1 MAFFCSKSALVTES
15 DVEQKL
21 IYPLLSSPQGL
32 GFNAEEIKTKSYL
45 PPTDL
50 DKGAGRKVGY
60 YPDYAVLLSSL
71 PALIVEA
78 KAPGENVEQGFREA
92 QLYAHEINKRFSTDI
107 NPSRWVIAA
116 NGENV
121 LYGKWDCGSPIAIPF
136 DALIPGSSAFED
148 FRAFCQR
155 SVLVPVISQVRA
167 MLVSPK
173 RWKAL
178 KIIGGPTKQGLELP
192 PNRFARDLVPLLRM
206 YFDPDA
212 SRTRVELVEK
222 AYCPSEQTTHYTS
235 VLEALLQDNLSRK
248 KFPAFE
254 EVSTT
259 KKNAPQINEAFL
271 KALSDKPTTDPLLL
285 ITGGVGAG
293 KSMFIDRFFYYL
305 MDAQVRQKTMWAF
318 VDFNDAPADL
328 ANLELWIAN
337 QVLEDFPIRNAIEG
351 FKHHAKLMGYF
362 APDVAER
369 KRGPYHNLPD
379 AARESRLADDLTKW
393 VDDSQKLVKG
403 VLRYFGG
410 DCGKRIIV
418 VFDNSDKRD
427 RDQQLRIFQEVQHF
441 RATHHCFCI
450 LSMRDETYDRYKNE
464 PPLDAYLTPFA
475 FRISPP
481 RFLDVAKRRLE
492 LIIEDLTANA
502 PKRLEY
508 SLPNGV
514 RISYPATDLGA
525 YLIGVYRSLFH
536 PSKRIRLVLEALAGR
551 DVRRALQMFAEI
563 LMSGH
568 LTDDRI
574 FSARYGQDQ
583 VHLPE
588 WLVIRILMRTK
599 YQYFS
604 EGHGYVTNLL
614 DVDETSTT
622 TTNFLLCEALDRLAQ
637 SRKQQGELGI
647 EGYRHVEKLVDEL
660 SLLGYL
666 AEDSLWALERLLNR
680 RLIIA
685 DHQRQ
690 KGISRNDYVKIS
702 ASGFFHL
709 RVLLGRSEYLAGI
722 AADTWLRE
730 KPFVEKIAVESDLGY
745 HTYERNAAARRARTV
760 AFQEALKIERGIHN
774 AQSLTTSEKMTG
786 ANYVQESIQK
796 TLDWK
801 PPASGHTSNVL
812 NELFAED

>member
-1 MAFFCSKSALVTES
+1 MSFFCSKKDLVTES

-21 IYPLLSSPQGL
+21 IYPLLSSTQGL
-32 GFNAEEIKTKSYL
+32 GFFAEEIKTKSYL
-45 PPTDL
+45 APADL

-60 YPDYAVLLSSL
+60 YPDYAVILSSL

-78 KAPGENVEQGFREA
+78 KAPDENVEGGFREA
-92 QLYAHEINKRFSTDI
+92 QLYAHEINKRFPPNI
-107 NPSRWVIAA
+107 NPAHWVIAT
-116 NGENV
+116 NGATI
-121 LYGKWDCGSPIAIPF
+121 LYGTWDCGNPTSISF
-136 DALIPGSSAFED
+136 DTLVPGTSAYED
-148 FRAFCQR
+148 LRAFCQR
-155 SVLVPVISQVRA
+155 AVLLSSISQMRA
-167 MLVSPK
+167 KLASPK

-192 PNRFARDLVPLLRM
+192 PNRFARDLVPLLRA

-222 AYCPSEQTTHYTS
+222 AYCPTEQTTHYTS
-235 VLEALLQDNLSRK
+235 VLEALLQDNLTRK
-248 KFPAFE
+248 KSPAFE
-254 EVSTT
+254 EVVTT
-259 KKNAPQINEAFL
+259 KKNAPQINDAFL
-271 KALSDKPTTDPLLL
+271 KALSEKPTADPLLL

-293 KSMFIDRFFYYL
+293 KSMFIDRFFYCL
-305 MDAQVRQKTMWAF
+305 MDEQVRQKTMWAF

-328 ANLELWIAN
+328 ANLEVWIA
-337 QVLEDFPIRNAIEG
+337 QKFLEDFPTRNALEG
-351 FKHHAKLMGYF
+351 FKDHENLLRYF
-362 APDVAER
+362 APEFVER

-379 AARESRLADDLTKW
+379 SERESRLADDLARW
-393 VDDSQKLVKG
+393 IDDPKHLMKG

-410 DCGKRIIV
+410 DCGKRIVV

-427 RDQQLRIFQEVQHF
+427 RDQQLQIFQEVQHF
-441 RATHHCFCI
+441 RAAHHCFCI
-450 LSMRDETYDRYKNE
+450 LAMRDETYDRYKNE

-475 FRISPP
+475 FRVSPP

-508 SLPNGV
+508 HLPNGM

-568 LTDDRI
+568 LTDDQI

-614 DVDETSTT
+614 DVDETSSS
-622 TTNFLLCEALDRLAQ
+622 TTNFLLCEILDRLAQ

-647 EGYRHVEKLVDEL
+647 EGYRHVEKLVDEV

-666 AEDSLWALERLLNR
+666 AEDSMWALERLLNQ

-690 KGISRNDYVKIS
+690 KGISRSDYVKIS

-709 RVLLGRSEYLAGI
+709 RVLLGRFEYLAGI
-722 AADTWLRE
+722 AVDTWLRD
-730 KPFVEKIAVESDLGY
+730 KPLVERIAAESDLGY
-745 HTYERNAAARRARTV
+745 HTYERNTAARRSRTF
-760 AFQEALKIERGIHN
+760 AFQEALKIERVIHN
-774 AQSLTTSEKMTG
+774 AQSLVATDKMTG

-801 PPASGHTSNVL
+801 PPAPGQTTNVQ

>member
-1 MAFFCSKSALVTES
+1 MSLFCSKTDLVTES

-21 IYPLLSSPQGL
+21 IYPLLNSPQGL
-32 GFNAEEIKTKSYL
+32 GFFGEEIKTKSYL
-45 PPTDL
+45 SPTDL
-50 DKGAGRKVGY
+50 DKGAGKKVGY
-60 YPDYAVLLSSL
+60 YPDYAIILSSL

-78 KAPGENVEQGFREA
+78 KAPGESVEQGFKEA
-92 QLYAHEINKRFSTDI
+92 QLYAHELNKRFPPNI
-107 NPSRWVIAA
+107 NPARSVIAT
-116 NGENV
+116 NGATI
-121 LYGKWDCGSPIAIPF
+121 LYGTWDCGNPTSISF
-136 DALIPGSSAFED
+136 DALVPGSSGYED
-148 FRAFCQR
+148 LRTFCQR
-155 SVLVPVISQVRA
+155 TVLLPSVSQMRA
-167 MLVSPK
+167 SLASSK

-178 KIIGGPTKQGLELP
+178 KIIGGPTKQGLELS
-192 PNRFARDLVPLLRM
+192 PNRFARDLVPLLRA

-212 SRTRVELVEK
+212 SRTPVELVEK
-222 AYCPSEQTTHYTS
+222 AYCTSEQTTHYTS
-235 VLEALLQDNLSRK
+235 VLEALLQDNLTRK

-254 EVSTT
+254 EVATT
-259 KKNAPQINEAFL
+259 KKNAPQINNALL
-271 KALSDKPTTDPLLL
+271 KALSEKPSADPLLL

-305 MDAQVRQKTMWAF
+305 MDEQVRQKTMWAF

-328 ANLELWIAN
+328 ADLELWIA
-337 QVLEDFPIRNAIEG
+337 QKILEDFPTRNALAG
-351 FKHHAKLMGYF
+351 FKHHENLVRYF
-362 APDVAER
+362 APEVFER
-369 KRGPYHNLPD
+369 KRGPYHNLQD
-379 AARESRLADDLTKW
+379 NERESRLADDLAKW
-393 VDDSQKLVKG
+393 IDDPNHLVKG

-410 DCGKRIIV
+410 DCGKRIVV

-427 RDQQLRIFQEVQHF
+427 RDQQLQIFQEVQHF
-441 RATHHCFCI
+441 RSAHHCFCI
-450 LSMRDETYDRYKNE
+450 LAMRDETYDRYKNE

-475 FRISPP
+475 FRVSPP

-492 LIIEDLTANA
+492 LIIEDITANA

-508 SLPNGV
+508 HLPNGV

-525 YLIGVYRSLFH
+525 YLMGVYSSLFH

-614 DVDETSTT
+614 DVDETSSS
-622 TTNFLLCEALDRLAQ
+622 TTNFLLCEMLDRLAQ

-647 EGYRHVEKLVDEL
+647 EGYRHVEKLVDEV

-666 AEDSLWALERLLNR
+666 AEDSMWALERLLNH

-722 AADTWLRE
+722 AVDTWLRD
-730 KPFVEKIAVESDLGY
+730 KPLVESIARESDLGY
-745 HTYERNAAARRARTV
+745 HTYERNAAARRSRTF
-760 AFQEALKIERGIHN
+760 AFQEALKIERAIHN
-774 AQSLTTSEKMTG
+774 AQSLVANDKMTG
-786 ANYVQESIQK
+786 ANFVQESIQK
-796 TLDWK
+796 ALDWQ
-801 PPASGHTSNVL
+801 PLAPGQRSTLQS
-812 NELFAED
+812 ELFED